1 VRNCHGTP
9 YAFGMP
15 KKPRPFTTPR
25 ALSAAIDAYFDS
37 RTPSDRPT
45 VTGLA
50 ATLGLNRR
58 QLVDYATDDAF
69 ADIVA
74 AAKTR
79 VEAFNENR
87 LYDGNVTGTMFNLR
101 VNFGWDEKRPAEPRT
116 ATVIVVTGVPAADG
130 EAGQ

>member
-1 VRNCHGTP
+1 
-9 YAFGMP
+9 MP

-50 ATLGLNRR
+50 MALGLNRR
-58 QLVDYATDDAF
+58 QLIDYAADGDY
-69 ADIVA
+69 ADIIA
-74 AAKTR
+74 MARTR

-87 LYDGNVTGTMFNLR
+87 LYDGNVTGTIFNLR
-101 VNFGWDEKRPAEPRT
+101 NNFGWEDKRIAEART
-116 ATVIVVTGVPAADG
+116 GTVTVVTGVPDAEG
-130 EAGQ
+130 EAGE

>member
-1 VRNCHGTP
+1 
-9 YAFGMP
+9 MP
-15 KKPRPFTTPR
+15 KRMRPFSTPR

-50 ATLGLNRR
+50 MVLGLSRR
-58 QLVDYATDDAF
+58 QLVDYAADEDY

-74 AAKTR
+74 MAKAR

-87 LYDGNVTGTMFNLR
+87 LYDGNVTGTIFNLKY
-101 VNFGWDEKRPAEPRT
+101 NFGWEDKRPAEAPGRT
-116 ATVIVVTGVPAADG
+116 VTVVTGVPSAEPEDG
-130 EAGQ
+130 E

>member
-1 VRNCHGTP
+1 
-9 YAFGMP
+9 MP
-15 KKPRPFTTPR
+15 KKSRPFTTPR

-50 ATLGLNRR
+50 MALGLNRR
-58 QLVDYATDDAF
+58 QLIGYGDDDDY

-74 AAKTR
+74 MARAR

-87 LYDGNVTGTMFNLR
+87 LYDGNVTGTIFNLR
-101 VNFGWDEKRPAEPRT
+101 NNFGWEDKRPAEAPNGAVT
-116 ATVIVVTGVPAADG
+116 VVTGVPAADG
-130 EAGQ
+130 EGSE